1 MEKWL
6 TKEVQ
11 EYLRENRRYLHQHP
25 ELSEKEYETSKYIQ
39 RKLDELGISYEVLE
53 ERSVIGTIEGLK
65 GDKVLGIRA
74 DMDALPM
81 KEESRCEFSSLNEG
95 VMHSCGHDCHTA
107 ILLGTAKVLMNL
119 RNQFHGKVKLIFQE
133 AEETMTG
140 AVHII
145 KSGLVSDVDNYI
157 GLHVEPHYPV
167 GTVEIGYGVRTMK
180 WAGITVTILGTGGHA
195 SNPECLVNPVQ
206 VGVQVIN
213 ALSQILAFE
222 TDKRDFLTLTPTMFH
237 GGEKDNIIGE
247 KAIINYDCRYYD
259 KKFDKFLSERI
270 PEVVKAVCEIY
281 HATADV
287 YVDIWGECIENERE
301 STDRLMKAIK
311 EAGYRQI
318 DRGISAS
325 GEDYAYFQLEKPGT
339 FAWVGAHVEG
349 NDKDLHSPY
358 LLLNEEAL
366 TVGTD
371 IEVRYALDY
380 LK

>member
-6 TKEVQ
+6 TDEVQ
-11 EYLRENRRYLHQHP
+11 NYLKENRHYLHQHP

-39 RKLDELGISYEVLE
+39 RQLDELGIPYEVLDG
-53 ERSVIGTIEGLK
+53 RSVVGTIEGLE

-81 KEESRCEFSSLNEG
+81 KEESGCAYPSLNEG
-95 VMHSCGHDCHTA
+95 IMHSCGHDCHTA
-107 ILLGTAKVLMNL
+107 ILLGTAKVLMSL

-145 KSGLVSDVDNYI
+145 KSGLTADVDNYI

-167 GTVEIGYGVRTMK
+167 GTVETGYGTRTMK
-180 WAGITVTILGTGGHA
+180 WAGITITIMGTGGHA
-195 SNPECLVNPVQ
+195 SVPEHLVNPVQ
-206 VGVQVIN
+206 VGVQVVN
-213 ALSQILAFE
+213 ALSQTLAFE
-222 TDKRDFLTLTPTMFH
+222 IDKRDFLTLTPTMFH

-247 KAIINYDCRYYD
+247 KAVINYDCRYYD
-259 KKFDKFLSERI
+259 KKIDKFLRERV
-270 PEVVKAVCEIY
+270 PEVVNGVCETY

-287 YVDIWGECIENERE
+287 YVDVWGECIENERE
-301 STDRLMKAIK
+301 STGRMICAIE

-318 DRGISAS
+318 DMGISAG
-325 GEDYAYFQLEKPGT
+325 GEDFAYFQMEKPGT
-339 FAWVGAHVEG
+339 FAWIGARVEG
-349 NDKDLHSPY
+349 NDKNLHSPY
-358 LLLNEEAL
+358 LLLNDEAL

-371 IEVRYALDY
+371 IEVRYALAY